1 MRLCLRIWRG
11 SSPTLHQSGAVSQ
24 ILPRNL
30 AEISLSD
37 CKDGCSRTMFRLEL
51 SPFVECS
58 ELTEM
63 FASVC
68 GCLPAVASGFERLL
82 VYCAQSAAAFVQFAR
97 TGSICDASS
106 SHRLRKARQGLAAI
120 RFKSLN
126 SHNRGSQPQSKVSL
140 TCWLM
145 RV

>member
-1 MRLCLRIWRG
+1 MQSSGMRHLRIWRG

-63 FASVC
+63 LASVC
-68 GCLPAVASGFERLL
+68 GCLPALASGFERLL

-106 SHRLRKARQGLAAI
+106 SHRLRKARPRGNSFQVFKLAQPW
-120 RFKSLN
+120 KSA
-126 SHNRGSQPQSKVSL
+126 SV
-140 TCWLM
+140 
-145 RV
+145 